1 MKRKFKFGD
10 DWWTTP
16 TESEDGKYQ
25 IIVTGR
31 RGLEEAMESKEFNER
46 IEVTWKYDA
55 LENGMP
61 TLEDSL
67 LMGKVN
73 DAILAA
79 FKKEQSA
86 VVTGIYTGGGERN
99 WIFYARNTAH
109 FQYAFNKA
117 LSSFDVLP
125 LSIYAEK
132 DPDWAEYNEMKTLPK
147 QPPLPTNIDYTYY
160 K

>member
-67 LMGKVN
+67 LIGKVN

-99 WIFYARNTAH
+99 WIFYTRNTAH

-132 DPDWAEYNEMKTLPK
+132 DPDWAEYNEMKDFTETAPITDK
-147 QPPLPTNIDYTYY
+147 Y
-160 K
+160 

>member
-86 VVTGIYTGGGERN
+86 VVTGIY
-99 WIFYARNTAH
+99 
-109 FQYAFNKA
+109 KA

-132 DPDWAEYNEMKTLPK
+132 DPDWAEYNEMKDFTETAPITDK
-147 QPPLPTNIDYTYY
+147 Y
-160 K
+160 

>member
-86 VVTGIYTGGGERN
+86 VVTGIYTGGGERVWVYYTRTTRVFGERLN
-99 WIFYARNTAH
+99 AV
-109 FQYAFNKA
+109 
-117 LSSFDVLP
+117 LEPFDLLP
-125 LSIYAEK
+125 ISIYTEI
-132 DPDWAEYNEMKTLPK
+132 DPDWEEYADMYEMKECR
-147 QPPLPTNIDYTYY
+147 ID
-160 K
+160 